1 MLVHMK
7 PSQNVF
13 LDFLFK
19 NVTRAFAF
27 FVFLLLLA
35 IIVALLYESRESIS
49 AFGLSFLW
57 TNEWDPVNHQY
68 GALVPMVGTVLTS
81 LIALLFAVPASF
93 GIAMFLTVLTH
104 IWLRWHLFIDNEL
117 LASSHLL

>member
-81 LIALLFAVPASF
+81 LIALLGAVLSSLGIGLVLNDRVSGLFAC
-93 GIAMFLTVLTH
+93 
-104 IWLRWHLFIDNEL
+104 
-117 LASSHLL
+117 

>member
-1 MLVHMK
+1 MK

-19 NVTRAFAF
+19 NITRAFAV

-35 IIVALLYESRESIS
+35 IIVALFYESRDAIS

-57 TNEWDPVNHQY
+57 TNEWDPVNHRY
-68 GALVPMVGTVLTS
+68 GALVPVVGTLLTA
-81 LIALLFAVPASF
+81 LIALLLAVPASF
-93 GIAMFLTVLTH
+93 GYAMVLRAVAPL
-104 IWLRWHLFIDNEL
+104 WRLCPFGL
-117 LASSHLL
+117 